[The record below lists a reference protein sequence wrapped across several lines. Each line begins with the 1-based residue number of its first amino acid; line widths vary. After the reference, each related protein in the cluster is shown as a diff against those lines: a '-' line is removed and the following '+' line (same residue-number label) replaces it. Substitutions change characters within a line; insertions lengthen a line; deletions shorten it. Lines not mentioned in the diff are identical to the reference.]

1 MTYHNAIK
9 YILNAPTKSGSAES
23 FERIRILSERLG
35 SPHRH
40 VKYVRFGGSN
50 GKTVC
55 QTMLSR
61 ILTESKIKVGSLLM
75 PAREDPRENILICD
89 EPLSMQDTVRY
100 VSRIAEAVTELKSEI
115 EVFKFDDA
123 ILETDIPETIISGKI
138 GIEPTKNEIIF
149 LMALLAFQEAGCSI
163 CLIECDHNGADPT
176 KMLEH
181 PFSTVI
187 CGTIPGENT
196 KETHRIRS
204 YLQKGITEV
213 VSAPQNGETYKII
226 SSACARINCRL
237 SVPTRSQLE
246 IKRLSLGSSEFSYKG
261 EDYSLGL
268 CGRFQI
274 HNATTVLETVKMLE
288 RSGFKI
294 SEAAIKRALSSVSVR
309 AKFETL
315 SVFPTIIA
323 DSTHKS
329 EAVETMCET
338 LVDFKAQTGES
349 LTLCISPER
358 ELVEEYVRCLGA
370 QGYSL
375 REIIIVG
382 KADGDLL
389 PEGSQ
394 IKIST
399 VESHRAVAK
408 AVMVAARES
417 GFVLITGDEKTADSV
432 RKEVLRILEFR

>member
-9 YILNAPTKSGSAES
+9 YILNAPTKNGAAES

-75 PAREDPRENILICD
+75 PARDDPRENILICD

-100 VSRIAEAVTELKSEI
+100 VSRIAEAVIAIKSEI
-115 EVFKFDDA
+115 EVFKFDDS
-123 ILETDIPETIISGKI
+123 ILETDIPESIISGKI
-138 GIEPTKNEIIF
+138 GADPTKNEIIF
-149 LMALLAFQEAGCSI
+149 LMALLAFSEAGCSI

-176 KMLEH
+176 KMLEP

-196 KETHRIRS
+196 KETYRIRS

-226 SSACARINCRL
+226 SAACARINCRL

-246 IKRLSLGSSEFSYKG
+246 IKRLSLGGSEFSYKG

-274 HNATTVLETVKMLE
+274 HNATTVLETVQMLE

-294 SEAAIKRALSSVSVR
+294 NRAAIKRALSSVSVR
-309 AKFETL
+309 SKFETL

-338 LVDFKAQTGES
+338 LVDFKQQTGES
-349 LTLCISPER
+349 LCLCISPDR
-358 ELVEEYVRCLGA
+358 ELTEEYVRCLGA
-370 QGYSL
+370 HGYSL

-382 KADGDLL
+382 KSDDAISSDN
-389 PEGSQ
+389 SQ

-399 VESHRAVAK
+399 IESHRAAAK
-408 AVMVAARES
+408 ALIAAAKES

-432 RKEVLRILEFR
+432 RKEVLRILEF